1 MFEVKIII
9 ATLNIL
15 FALLLF
21 FFNRQQTDKSGRA
34 ISNFVE
40 FLFMANTLLIFF

>member
-1 MFEVKIII
+1 MLAVKIII

-15 FALLLF
+15 FTLLLF
-21 FFNRQQTDKSGRA
+21 FFNRKQTDKSGRA

-40 FLFMANTLLIFF
+40 FLFLANTILLFA

>member
-1 MFEVKIII
+1 MLAVKIII

-15 FALLLF
+15 FTFLLF
-21 FFNRQQTDKSGRA
+21 FFNRQQTDKNGRA

-40 FLFMANTLLIFF
+40 FLFLANAILLFA